1 MSREEC
7 VDDSHHEEK
16 RRDTLGQGKNGR
28 VALVTETAV
37 DDDPS
42 QVLGIGVV
50 DDG

>member
-16 RRDTLGQGKNGR
+16 RRDAPGQGKIGR
-28 VALVTETAV
+28 VTLVTETV